1 MRCMSLLHMRSC
13 LFWRMPQNSDVAPAN
28 PRLSMHASARQ
39 RSAAVMLPLAG
50 SGLTASPWCR
60 MQGGPRDATPVP
72 SPKVCWLH
80 EADLLGS
87 PAGARLTPPIN
98 NARSFSFGALTASAA

>member
-1 MRCMSLLHMRSC
+1 
-13 LFWRMPQNSDVAPAN
+13 
-28 PRLSMHASARQ
+28 
-39 RSAAVMLPLAG
+39 
-50 SGLTASPWCR
+50 